1 MLRLLSSF
9 YARVLLTEVKRRG
22 GCETELF
29 ESARMSS
36 IDVYAKQWM
45 TYAEFNRLLTAAIA
59 LLRDDTL
66 GLLLAARSIPAAL
79 GELGTTALA
88 QPSVFD
94 ALRVLTE
101 FSRVQAGSVNILIR
115 RTPNTLALR
124 FHADLDLGDMGPFH
138 QEVYV
143 ATVQHMVEAIV
154 GRSLTDAQYRFA
166 FPEPEYVQAYKTIF
180 HSPCVFDTTVTEVVL
195 PVYWL
200 KERSP
205 FANSELAE
213 RGWRLCARMIRAN
226 SERLV
231 NPTAASVEALLT
243 ASGKTI
249 PHLDD
254 IARELNC
261 SARSLN
267 RRLATEGVSFRE
279 LRKKILCTR
288 AARLLTETTQSV
300 AGIANSLGYQ
310 DEAAFYRLFKRQMGV
325 SPGVFRST
333 QVGLL
338 AQDL

>member
-1 MLRLLSSF
+1 
-9 YARVLLTEVKRRG
+9 
-22 GCETELF
+22 
-29 ESARMSS
+29 
-36 IDVYAKQWM
+36 
-45 TYAEFNRLLTAAIA
+45 
-59 LLRDDTL
+59 
-66 GLLLAARSIPAAL
+66 
-79 GELGTTALA
+79 
-88 QPSVFD
+88 
-94 ALRVLTE
+94 
-101 FSRVQAGSVNILIR
+101 
-115 RTPNTLALR
+115 
-124 FHADLDLGDMGPFH
+124 MGPFH

-166 FPEPEYVQAYKTIF
+166 FPVPEYVQAYKTIF

>member
-1 MLRLLSSF
+1 MAS
-9 YARVLLTEVKRRG
+9 
-22 GCETELF
+22 
-29 ESARMSS
+29 M
-36 IDVYAKQWM
+36 DVYAKQWV
-45 TYAEFNRLLTAAIA
+45 TYAEFNRLLAAAMA
-59 LLRDDTL
+59 LLQDNTL

-79 GELGTTALA
+79 GELGATALA
-88 QPSVFD
+88 QPTLFE
-94 ALRVLTE
+94 AIRVVTE
-101 FSRVQAGSVNILIR
+101 FSRVQAGSVNILMR

-124 FHADLDLGDMGPFH
+124 FHADLDLGDLAPFH

-143 ATVQHMVEAIV
+143 ASIQHMVEAIV
-154 GRSLTDAQYRFA
+154 GKPLNDAHYHFA
-166 FPEPEYVQAYKTIF
+166 FPEPEYAGAYKEIF
-180 HSPCVFDTTVTEVVL
+180 HSPCVFDRPITEVVL

-200 KERSP
+200 RERSP

-261 SARSLN
+261 SPRSLN
-267 RRLATEGVSFRE
+267 RRLAAEGVSYRA
-279 LRKKILCTR
+279 LRIKIVCAR
-288 AARLLTETTQSV
+288 AARLLIETTQSV

-310 DEAAFYRLFKRQMGV
+310 DEAAFYRLFKRQMGL
-325 SPGVFRST
+325 SPGVFRAT
-333 QVGLL
+333 QVGSL
-338 AQDL
+338 AKDL